1 MATPKKDVN
10 RLSKQC
16 TDDYLRRSSVTYL
29 ECCISLMLTHMPPKQ
44 VARILEQEAHFI
56 RDLD

>member
-1 MATPKKDVN
+1 MTVPKKDID
-10 RLSKQC
+10 RLARQSKA
-16 TDDYLRRSSVTYL
+16 DYLRRSSVTYL
-29 ECCISLMLTHMPPKQ
+29 ECCISLMLTHLTAEE